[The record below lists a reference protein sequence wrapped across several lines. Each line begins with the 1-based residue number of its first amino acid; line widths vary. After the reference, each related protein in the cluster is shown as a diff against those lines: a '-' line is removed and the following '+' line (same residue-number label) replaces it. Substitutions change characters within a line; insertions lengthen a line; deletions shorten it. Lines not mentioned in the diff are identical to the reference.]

1 VCGRYTLTTPS
12 SFLQSR
18 FKFLMEGF
26 GPSERYNIA
35 PTQDVLVISSD
46 EVRRQASMMRW
57 GLIPFWAKDTRFGSR
72 MINAR
77 AETILENGVFGQL
90 FPSQRCLIPA
100 DSFFEWK
107 REGKNK
113 TPVRIM
119 LKTEE
124 PFAFAGLWSS
134 WKPAGNSSDE
144 IFSCTII
151 TTVANSILD
160 SVHTRMPVILPPE
173 AEDRWLDSGNLSNAE
188 LRELL
193 LPYSPEAMKMYE
205 VSSVVN
211 SPRNENRSCIIPI

>member
-1 VCGRYTLTTPS
+1 MCGRYTLTTPS
-12 SFLQSR
+12 SFLQTR
-18 FKFLMEGF
+18 FKFLMKGV

-46 EVRRQASMMRW
+46 ERRRQASMMRW
-57 GLIPFWAKDTRFGSR
+57 GLIPFWAKDTKFASR

-77 AETILENGVFGQL
+77 AETILENGVFGKL
-90 FPSQRCLIPA
+90 FPNQRCLIPA

-119 LKTEE
+119 LKAEE

-134 WKPAGNSSDE
+134 WKPADNSSGE

-160 SVHTRMPVILPPE
+160 SVHIRMPVILTPE
-173 AEDRWLDSGNLSNAE
+173 AEDLWLDSGNLSNAE
-188 LRELL
+188 LRGLL
-193 LPYSPEAMKMYE
+193 LPYSPESMKMYE

-211 SPRNENRSCIIPI
+211 SPRNETSSCIIPS